1 MEKVLTESNINFYDI
16 VNRPFITISEVKL
29 REFETN
35 LVVVYTKDND
45 STKVITVYPCKN
57 LEKELKRRTEMDK
70 NIKMWF
76 DVEEDTLYLSLKEGV
91 AIDSEEISDNIR
103 IEYDELGNPVG
114 IEIYNIS
121 KILANSIAEHLQ
133 NLTKKVKSNV

>member
-1 MEKVLTESNINFYDI
+1 MTESNINFYDI
-16 VNRPFITISEVKL
+16 VNRTFIAISEVKL

-76 DVEEDTLYLSLKEGV
+76 DVEEDTLYLSLKEGL

-121 KILANSIAEHLQ
+121 KFVANSIAEHLQ
-133 NLTKKVKSNV
+133 NLNKKVKSNV

>member
-121 KILANSIAEHLQ
+121 KFLANSIAEHLQ